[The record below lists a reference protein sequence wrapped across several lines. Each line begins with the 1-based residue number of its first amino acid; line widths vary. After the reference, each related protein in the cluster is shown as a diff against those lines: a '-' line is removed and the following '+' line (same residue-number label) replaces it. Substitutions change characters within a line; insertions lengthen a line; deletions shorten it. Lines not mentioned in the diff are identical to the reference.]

1 MVIIMEV
8 SMAVIQCIDFPK
20 SFDRETPMSVQLR
33 AERLKLFPQTKKD
46 KMLNLRNLKK
56 YPDIDT
62 PEFSLLQQA
71 CNYLDIN
78 FALLNSKKATKYT
91 GINYDLF
98 ALVYYFRRRNIYSI
112 VFMQKYIFTARSVR
126 NYSRHIQHFIAQ
138 QKYIDLF
145 NYLDSLQ

>member
-1 MVIIMEV
+1 
-8 SMAVIQCIDFPK
+8 MAVLQYIDLPK
-20 SFDRETPMSVQLR
+20 SFDKNTPMSVQLR
-33 AERLKLFPQTKKD
+33 AERLKLFPQTNKD

-62 PEFSLLQQA
+62 PEFPLLQEA
-71 CNYLDIN
+71 CNYLNIN

-91 GINYDLF
+91 GPNYDLF
-98 ALVYYFRRRNIYSI
+98 ALVYYLKSRKVYTLF
-112 VFMQKYIFTARSVR
+112 FMQKYIFTERNIE

-138 QKYIDLF
+138 QKYINLF